1 MLKPVLEG
9 SGILHMSIHS
19 RFFAVTWLL
28 FHSLV
33 CVALGYA
40 ASTPEVITIGY
51 SSFSGHY
58 VPLWIAVDD
67 RLGKK
72 YGLDLKAV
80 YAGRARP
87 QQLLMSG
94 ETPLVVATGT
104 GALTSHVLGVK
115 DQVIILVFV
124 NKVPGVIV
132 GRPEIKS
139 AEDLK
144 GKVIGTGRPGAL
156 ADTMVRYV
164 LRSKLNL
171 VPDRDVR
178 LLPVGEPAL
187 ALQSMERGVVDA
199 ASFSGP
205 QALMAKKMGFR
216 ELVNYEKVGI
226 VYPYNTV
233 TTLRQT
239 VTKSPELLERVLKT
253 LIEGIAIFRTNK
265 QKSIAVWRKYLR
277 GASDDVL
284 EESYQATLGELEP
297 IPMPSLQVIKSGLDV
312 LSLEYPQAKQTE
324 PGPII
329 DASIMRRIE
338 QSGFIDALYKK

>member
-1 MLKPVLEG
+1 MVTGLMNFRMSRKQFALSAAWLVLLWTGLRSHVE
-9 SGILHMSIHS
+9 
-19 RFFAVTWLL
+19 AAPANE
-28 FHSLV
+28 
-33 CVALGYA
+33 AL
-40 ASTPEVITIGY
+40 TIGY

-58 VPLWIAVDD
+58 VPLWIAVED
-67 RLGKK
+67 RLGRK

-115 DQVIILVFV
+115 DQVIILTFV
-124 NKVPGVIV
+124 NRVPGVIV
-132 GRPEIKS
+132 GKPEIKS
-139 AEDLK
+139 AEDLR

-164 LRSKLNL
+164 LRSKMNL
-171 VPDRDVR
+171 IPDRDVR

-205 QALMAKKMGFR
+205 QALLAKKMGFR
-216 ELVNYEKVGI
+216 ELVSYEKLGI

-239 VTKSPELLERVLKT
+239 VSKNGELLDRVSKA
-253 LIEGIAIFRTNK
+253 LIEGIAIFKTNK

-277 GASDDVL
+277 GATDEVM
-284 EESYQATLGELEP
+284 EESYQSTVGEMEQVPL
-297 IPMPSLQVIKSGLDV
+297 PSLPVIRSGLDI
-312 LSLEYPQAKQTE
+312 LSLEYPQAKQTDANL
-324 PGPII
+324 II
-329 DASIMRRIE
+329 DSSLVRRIE
-338 QSGFIDALYKK
+338 QSGFIDALYK

>member
-1 MLKPVLEG
+1 MLGNRLLLIAVC
-9 SGILHMSIHS
+9 
-19 RFFAVTWLL
+19 FFAPLIACAS
-28 FHSLV
+28 FGH
-33 CVALGYA
+33 A
-40 ASTPEVITIGY
+40 AAPAESFTIGY

-58 VPLWIAVDD
+58 VPLWIAVED
-67 RLGKK
+67 RLGTK
-72 YGLDLKAV
+72 YGLELKAV
-80 YAGRARP
+80 YAGRLRP
-87 QQLLMSG
+87 QQLLISG

-115 DQVIILVFV
+115 DQVIILTFV
-124 NKVPGVIV
+124 NRVAGVIV
-132 GRPEIKS
+132 TKPEIKS

-171 VPDRDVR
+171 LPDRDVK
-178 LLPVGEPAL
+178 LLPMGEPAL
-187 ALQSMERGVVDA
+187 ALQAIERGVVDA

-216 ELVNYEKVGI
+216 ELVSYEKLGI

-239 VTKSPELLERVLKT
+239 ASKNTDLLERVLKAM
-253 LIEGIAIFRTNK
+253 IEGIAIFKTSK
-265 QKSIAVWRKYLR
+265 EKSIAVWRKYLR
-277 GASDDVL
+277 GTTDDIL
-284 EESYQATLGELEP
+284 EESYQSTLGELERVP
-297 IPMPSLQVIKSGLDV
+297 VPSLEVIKSGLDI
-312 LSLEYPQAKQTE
+312 LSFQYPQAKQTD
-324 PGPII
+324 PSLIFDPTIVK
-329 DASIMRRIE
+329 RIE

>member
-1 MLKPVLEG
+1 MVTGLISFPGYEG
-9 SGILHMSIHS
+9 GIPMRHRLL
-19 RFFAVTWLL
+19 TWLICSGL
-28 FHSLV
+28 AWTALV
-33 CVALGYA
+33 RIA
-40 ASTPEVITIGY
+40 AADEMLTVGY

-58 VPLWIAVDD
+58 VPLWIAVEDQI
-67 RLGKK
+67 GKK

-94 ETPLVVATGT
+94 ETPLVMATGT

-115 DQVIILVFV
+115 DQVIIMTLV
-124 NKVPGVIV
+124 NRVPGVIV

-156 ADTMVRYV
+156 AETMVRYV

-171 VPDRDVR
+171 TPDRDVK

-205 QALMAKKMGFR
+205 QALMAKQMGFR
-216 ELVNYEKVGI
+216 ELVNYEKLGI
-226 VYPYNTV
+226 VYPYNTL

-239 VTKSPELLERVLKT
+239 VSKNSDLMERVAKI
-253 LIEGIAIFRTNK
+253 LIEGIAIFKTNR
-265 QKSIAVWRKYLR
+265 QHSIAVWRKYLR
-277 GASDDVL
+277 TASDEVL
-284 EESYQATLGELEP
+284 EESYRSTVGELERVP
-297 IPMPSLQVIKSGLDV
+297 VPSLAVIKSGLDI
-312 LSLEYPQAKQTE
+312 LSLEYPQAKRTDPNQM
-324 PGPII
+324 I
-329 DASIMRRIE
+329 DDSVVKRIE
-338 QSGFIDALYKK
+338 KSGFIDALYQK

>member
-1 MLKPVLEG
+1 MRNRL
-9 SGILHMSIHS
+9 SGI
-19 RFFAVTWLL
+19 ATWFLL
-28 FHSLV
+28 QGIAFLSV
-33 CVALGYA
+33 GYA
-40 ASTPEVITIGY
+40 ASPSETLTIGY

-72 YGLDLKAV
+72 YGLELKAV

-132 GRPEIKS
+132 TRPEIKS
-139 AEDLK
+139 AEDLR

-164 LRSKLNL
+164 LRGKLNL
-171 VPDRDVR
+171 APDRDVK

-216 ELVNYEKVGI
+216 ELVSYEKLGI

-239 VTKSPELLERVLKT
+239 VAKNPELLERVLKT
-253 LIEGIAIFRTNK
+253 LIEGISIFKSNK

-284 EESYQATLGELEP
+284 EESYQATLGELEQVP
-297 IPMPSLQVIKSGLDV
+297 LPSLPVIKSGLDI
-312 LSLEYPQAKQTE
+312 LSLEYPQAKQTD
-324 PGPII
+324 PAPII
-329 DASIMRRIE
+329 DPSIVRRIE